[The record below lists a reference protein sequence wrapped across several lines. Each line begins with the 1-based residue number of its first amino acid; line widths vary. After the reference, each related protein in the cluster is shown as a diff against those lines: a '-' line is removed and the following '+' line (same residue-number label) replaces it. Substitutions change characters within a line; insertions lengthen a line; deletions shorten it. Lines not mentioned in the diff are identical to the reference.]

1 MKNKDKYNLSHL
13 HIVERPGKTRLDYCF
28 KYVEIEYGGKIVK
41 EYRCLDVEVSKK
53 FFEWLEEDDGKECK
67 PTILTEKEKA
77 YLSSVIK
84 PFRKDV
90 EWIEKIERYDG
101 ENEYIHMTVKRN
113 EDCCELPTFKKG
125 TMYKGME
132 ANKVYTLKE
141 LGL

>member
-41 EYRCLDVEVSKK
+41 EYRCLDVEASKK

-77 YLSSVIK
+77 YLSVVIK
-84 PFRKDV
+84 PF
-90 EWIEKIERYDG
+90 IEKVEYVYKICSEIEKREYLEISL
-101 ENEYIHMTVKRN
+101 ENGVISFPYFE
-113 EDCCELPTFKKG
+113 KG
-125 TMYKGME
+125 KMYKGMVI
-132 ANKVYTLKE
+132 NTLYKLEE

>member
-1 MKNKDKYNLSHL
+1 MKNKEKYNLRQIDVSTKTEDGKIL
-13 HIVERPGKTRLDYCF
+13 FFELKIRGKTIHQQIYPCGVYACDAI
-28 KYVEIEYGGKIVK
+28 KMMIG
-41 EYRCLDVEVSKK
+41 
-53 FFEWLEEDDGKECK
+53 WLEEEYVPD
-67 PTILTEKEKA
+67 ILTDKEKA

-90 EWIEKIERYDG
+90 EWIEKIKRYDG
-101 ENEYIHMTVKRN
+101 KNEFIHITVKRN

-132 ANKVYTLKE
+132 ANKAYTLEE

>member
-1 MKNKDKYNLSHL
+1 MKNKEKYNLRQIDVSTKTEDGKIL
-13 HIVERPGKTRLDYCF
+13 FFELKIRGKTIHQQIYPCGVYACDAM
-28 KYVEIEYGGKIVK
+28 KMMIG
-41 EYRCLDVEVSKK
+41 
-53 FFEWLEEDDGKECK
+53 WLEEEYVPD
-67 PTILTEKEKA
+67 ILTDKEKA

-90 EWIEKIERYDG
+90 EWIEKIKRYDG
-101 ENEYIHMTVKRN
+101 ENEFIHITVKRN

-132 ANKVYTLKE
+132 ANKAYTLEE

>member
-1 MKNKDKYNLSHL
+1 MKNKEKYNLRQIDVSTKTEDGKIL
-13 HIVERPGKTRLDYCF
+13 FFELKIRGKTIHQQIYPCGVYACDAM
-28 KYVEIEYGGKIVK
+28 KMMIG
-41 EYRCLDVEVSKK
+41 
-53 FFEWLEEDDGKECK
+53 WLEEEYVPD
-67 PTILTEKEKA
+67 ILTDKEKA

-101 ENEYIHMTVKRN
+101 ENEYIHITVKRN

-132 ANKVYTLKE
+132 ANKAYTLEE